1 MSIFFVSAN
10 TCSSVPVK
18 DPLRVE
24 KELNGSVLR
33 FSCAVMNI
41 LEGAE
46 VITCDGTSWS
56 DSPPKCTRAYKTCS
70 ILQVTFSGRGARW
83 PGG

>member
-1 MSIFFVSAN
+1 M
-10 TCSSVPVK
+10 
-18 DPLRVE
+18 E

-46 VITCDGTSWS
+46 LITCDGTSWS
-56 DSPPKCTRAYKTCS
+56 DNPPKCTRAYKTCS
-70 ILQVTFSGRGARW
+70 ISQITFSGYSVRLNKEK
-83 PGG
+83 